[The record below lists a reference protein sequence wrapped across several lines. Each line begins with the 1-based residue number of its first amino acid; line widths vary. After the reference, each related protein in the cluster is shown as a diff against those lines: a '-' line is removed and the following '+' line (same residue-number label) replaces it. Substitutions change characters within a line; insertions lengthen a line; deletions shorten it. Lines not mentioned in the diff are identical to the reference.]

1 MLSTLDWSVVATYL
15 IALVTLSVYLSG
27 RQETVEDYFVA
38 NNSGGPISIAL
49 SVMATQCSTNS
60 ILGAPAFVAF
70 VAGGGLVWLQYE
82 LALPLAMIFIAVFL
96 MPIFHRQRLVSVYL
110 YLGRRFDAQTQRLI
124 SGLFQLSRAAV
135 AGITVYGVAS
145 MIAIVTG
152 LSFAQSVLLFG
163 LITIVYDVLGGIRA
177 VIISD
182 VIQMVIL
189 TGVLIYLAVLLIG
202 GAGGL
207 EATLEQLSLDRR
219 AALSF
224 QHHGLGD
231 GHDFAFLPMLVGG
244 FFLYVAYYG
253 CDQSQV
259 QRQLCA
265 SSQDDTQKV
274 LIINGLLRFPLVL
287 LYCLIGAGLAAYA
300 GTHPDFIASLPLM
313 NESPNYNMALPA
325 LFGRELPV
333 GVIGLAVVALLAAAM
348 SSLDSVI
355 NSLSAT
361 TLKDFVKPWMGER
374 IRTPA
379 QELVW
384 GRMLTVCWGLFA
396 LITAFFVD
404 DIASTVIVAVNKVGS
419 LINGPILGVFL
430 LGLLTRSATGQ
441 GARVGFVAG
450 LVTNAYLWA
459 AVPSVSWLWWNVIGL
474 GVTMVMGL
482 LVSRR
487 PLSVVE
493 MPDLVWSAQFYRS
506 AGFSRNWITGLWR
519 FVAVDVGV
527 VRRPDA
533 VWDSLVGR
541 VSRSV
546 A

>member
-474 GVTMVMGL
+474 GVDYGDGL
-482 LVSRR
+482 TRQSSALISGRNARSGLECAVLSQRR
-487 PLSVVE
+487 FLTKL
-493 MPDLVWSAQFYRS
+493 D
-506 AGFSRNWITGLWR
+506 TGLWR

>member
-82 LALPLAMIFIAVFL
+82 LALPLAMTFIAVFL

-110 YLGRRFDAQTQRLI
+110 YLGRRFDAQTQLLI

-219 AALSF
+219 AAQSF
-224 QHHGLGD
+224 PHACRRIFSLR
-231 GHDFAFLPMLVGG
+231 
-244 FFLYVAYYG
+244 
-253 CDQSQV
+253 C
-259 QRQLCA
+259 
-265 SSQDDTQKV
+265 V
-274 LIINGLLRFPLVL
+274 L
-287 LYCLIGAGLAAYA
+287 
-300 GTHPDFIASLPLM
+300 
-313 NESPNYNMALPA
+313 
-325 LFGRELPV
+325 
-333 GVIGLAVVALLAAAM
+333 
-348 SSLDSVI
+348 
-355 NSLSAT
+355 
-361 TLKDFVKPWMGER
+361 
-374 IRTPA
+374 
-379 QELVW
+379 
-384 GRMLTVCWGLFA
+384 
-396 LITAFFVD
+396 
-404 DIASTVIVAVNKVGS
+404 
-419 LINGPILGVFL
+419 
-430 LGLLTRSATGQ
+430 
-441 GARVGFVAG
+441 
-450 LVTNAYLWA
+450 
-459 AVPSVSWLWWNVIGL
+459 WL
-474 GVTMVMGL
+474 
-482 LVSRR
+482 
-487 PLSVVE
+487 
-493 MPDLVWSAQFYRS
+493 
-506 AGFSRNWITGLWR
+506 
-519 FVAVDVGV
+519 
-527 VRRPDA
+527 
-533 VWDSLVGR
+533 
-541 VSRSV
+541 
-546 A
+546 